1 MIVVTGAAGF
11 IGSCM
16 VKRLNDAGY
25 ADVLAV
31 DDFSRPDKN
40 RNLEGKQLWGQVE
53 RLNFV
58 RWLERNHADVDA
70 VLHLGART
78 DTTEMD
84 TAIFDELNLE
94 YSRALWMICA
104 GFQIPFFYASSA
116 ATYGLGE
123 IGYSDDHALIPK
135 LKPLNP
141 YGQSKQ
147 DFDVWV
153 LQQTINDER
162 KTINYEDSSFIV
174 HHSSFPW
181 AGFKFFNVY
190 GPNEYHKGRMASV
203 IFHTARQIE
212 ATGGMKL
219 FRSHRPDFKDGEQS
233 RDFIYVKDVV
243 DVLLFFLEKRPPGA
257 IYNLGTGK
265 ARTFLDLATG
275 TFRAL
280 DLEPNITFIDTP
292 ADIRDTYQYFT
303 QAEMD
308 KLRAAGYLEPF
319 YGLEEGIEDYVQR
332 YLKDEIIY

>member
-16 VKRLNDAGY
+16 VRRLNDAGY
-25 ADVLAV
+25 NDIVVV
-31 DDFSRPDKN
+31 DDFSRPDKM
-40 RNLEGKQLWGQVE
+40 RNLDGKKMRGEVH
-53 RLNFV
+53 RNNFV
-58 RWLERNHADVDA
+58 RWLERNHPEIDA
-70 VLHLGART
+70 VLHIGART

-94 YSRALWMICA
+94 YSKALWMLCS
-104 GFQIPFFYASSA
+104 GFDIPFYYASSA

-123 IGYSDDHALIPK
+123 VGYSDDQSLIPD

-147 DFDVWV
+147 DFDLWV
-153 LQQTINDER
+153 LETLKNTPGGPG
-162 KTINYEDSSFIV
+162 KTSQPSS
-174 HHSSFPW
+174 W

-203 IFHTARQIE
+203 IFHTARQIK

-243 DVLLFFLEKRPPGA
+243 DVLLFFLEKRPPSA

-265 ARTFLDLATG
+265 ARTFLDLARG
-275 TFRAL
+275 TFQAL
-280 DLEPNITFIDTP
+280 DLQPNISFVDTP

-303 QAEMD
+303 EADMH
-308 KLRAAGYLEPF
+308 KLREHAGYHEPF
-319 YGLEEGIEDYVQR
+319 YGLEAGIEDYVKR
-332 YLKDEIIY
+332 YLREERVW

>member
-16 VKRLNDAGY
+16 IKRLNDAGY
-25 ADVLAV
+25 TDVLAV

-40 RNLEGKQLWGQVE
+40 RNLEGKKLWGEVH
-53 RLNFV
+53 RINFV

-78 DTTEMD
+78 DTTEMS
-84 TAIFDELNLE
+84 TLIFNELNLE
-94 YSRALWMICA
+94 YSRALWMICT

-123 IGYSDDHALIPK
+123 SGYSDDHAVIPK

-153 LQQTINDER
+153 LEMVEGR
-162 KTINYEDSSFIV
+162 DSKGEG
-174 HHSSFPW
+174 SSSTLHPPFW

-203 IFHTARQIE
+203 IFHTARQIK

-219 FRSHRPDFKDGEQS
+219 FRSHHPDFQDGEQS
-233 RDFIYVKDVV
+233 RDFIYVKDVT
-243 DVLLFFLEKRPPGA
+243 DVLLFFLEKKPSNA
-257 IYNLGTGK
+257 IYNLGTGR
-265 ARTFLDLATG
+265 ARTFLDLATA
-275 TFRAL
+275 TFRAMN
-280 DLEPNITFIDTP
+280 LEPNISFVDTP

-303 QAEMD
+303 QAEIG
-308 KLRAAGYLEPF
+308 KLRAAGYQEPF
-319 YGLEEGIEDYVQR
+319 YGLEEGIGDYVQR
-332 YLKDEIIY
+332 YLKDEVIF